1 MSRILAYTSPAK
13 GHLYPVTSILR
24 ELQSRG
30 HDVEVRTLAS
40 EMDTMRALGFRAVP
54 VDPRVEAVA
63 LQDWR
68 HRSPQKA
75 LAASVSAFVER
86 APFDAADLERAIEQE
101 NPAVVIVD
109 INSWGALAAAE
120 KWGGPWAAFCPYPLP
135 LPSRETPPYGPGF
148 APAGGP
154 LGRLRDAALRPVVE
168 GTMNRKMLPGVN
180 RVRGEIGLPAI
191 GSLSDQFRRPPLLL
205 YLTAEPFEYHR
216 DDWPESV
223 VMVGPCAWEP
233 PAHEPEWLAH
243 ITDPL
248 VVVTTSSEFQD
259 DGRLAQLAMD
269 ALADQPVHVVATV
282 PAGDPATFRVP
293 ANATVAEFVPHGPL
307 FARADAVITH
317 GGMGATQKAL
327 SLGVPVVAVPFGR
340 DQREVARRVVVADAG
355 VKLSAAKLSGDRLLA
370 AVRTAMAKRDGAARV
385 ARGYQQAGGPLA
397 AAAAVD
403 SRPIGVSSEL

>member
-269 ALADQPVHVVATV
+269 ALADQPVHVGGDRTGRRSCHV
-282 PAGDPATFRVP
+282 PGAG
-293 ANATVAEFVPHGPL
+293 
-307 FARADAVITH
+307 
-317 GGMGATQKAL
+317 
-327 SLGVPVVAVPFGR
+327 
-340 DQREVARRVVVADAG
+340 QRHRRRVRATW
-355 VKLSAAKLSGDRLLA
+355 A
-370 AVRTAMAKRDGAARV
+370 AVRARRRRDHPRWHGCHAEGAESRGARGGGAVRSRSAGGGPTCGGCRRGGEAVGRQAQRRSAARGC
-385 ARGYQQAGGPLA
+385 ANGDGQT
-397 AAAAVD
+397 
-403 SRPIGVSSEL
+403 